1 MGGGA
6 GLFCLLLLLLA
17 LVALVLARR
26 RNGQRK
32 MRKLTQPDYAELAYG
47 DVDNVSLP
55 KRKAEAPP
63 LPPPSC

>member
-1 MGGGA
+1 MGGAVGGGA

-32 MRKLTQPDYAELAYG
+32 MRKLTQPDYAALAYG
-47 DVDNVSLP
+47 DVENVSLP
-55 KRKAEAPP
+55 KRKAEA
-63 LPPPSC
+63 S